1 MTKSNLNVIPDMWTH
16 YEHPWY
22 NQLNLLDGTMTSE
35 SRLPQKHK
43 SETTGRKCT
52 KCGQVK
58 SLDSFSVDNS
68 RSGWRRTECK
78 QCFRRIS
85 RGLSKVKKTAPP
97 KPNACQLCGDANREL
112 VLDHCHHTETF
123 RGWICARCNRGI
135 GSFSDDISNLQQAIL
150 YLQNHLNGSQI

>member
-1 MTKSNLNVIPDMWTH
+1 MTKSNSSVLQSTSNL

-22 NQLNLLDGTMTSE
+22 SQLKLLDNTTTCE
-35 SRLPQKHK
+35 SLSQLKPK
-43 SETTGRKCT
+43 SETPGRTCT
-52 KCGQVK
+52 KCRKVK
-58 SLDSFSVDNS
+58 PLDSFSVDNS

-97 KPNACQLCGDANREL
+97 KPDTCQLCGDPERKL

-135 GSFSDDISNLQQAIL
+135 GSFSDNISNLEQAIL
-150 YLQNHLNGSQI
+150 YLQNHLNGNQI

>member
-1 MTKSNLNVIPDMWTH
+1 MTKSNSSVLQSTSNL

-22 NQLNLLDGTMTSE
+22 AQLQLLENTTTCE
-35 SRLPQKHK
+35 SQSPPKPK

-52 KCGQVK
+52 KCGEVK
-58 SLDSFSVDNS
+58 SLDFFSVDNS

-85 RGLSKVKKTAPP
+85 KGLSKVRKTAPP
-97 KPNACQLCGDANREL
+97 KPDACQLCGDTEREL

-135 GSFSDDISNLQQAIL
+135 GSFADDVSNLQQAIL
-150 YLQNHLNGSQI
+150 YLQNHLNGNQI